1 MGSKNRR
8 RRREQNHPKP
18 ANVTRTSYKKDFLT
32 FDEQIDL
39 LRFRKMDIPEE
50 DVSYA
55 RNLLRR
61 IGYYRLSGYW
71 YVYRQGE
78 GQSPTPEEDFTP
90 GVSLHDVEKL
100 YDFDRNLRVLV
111 FNAIESIEVALR
123 ALIGH
128 TLGSHGSM
136 AHTDPSLFRDSF
148 TKADPDTGK
157 SGTRYT
163 AERYNW
169 MHSEHYKW
177 IKSAG
182 RKTERSKAD
191 FVRHFKDKYGMP
203 LPVWVV
209 TEVIDFSDLSR
220 IYEGM
225 VEEDRSAVA
234 VGLGVTD
241 EEGKPLTE
249 SLRSWLRAL
258 TFVRNTCAHHS
269 RLWNVNMVEQVA
281 PSQPFPT
288 PLQHLAD
295 LSSGKHARIYP
306 TLAIISFLTA
316 QINPGMEWKEPIGN
330 LIKDAPP
337 VPDYLDRMGFP
348 LDWDQLS
355 VWGAGPRP
363 LSAGSPPGCN
373 NTLDGRSSG

>member
-1 MGSKNRR
+1 MLYDNVENNKAASFLQERKEACFIFYSVCFSSMGSNSRR

-18 ANVTRTSYKKDFLT
+18 ANVTYKKQFLT
-32 FDEQIDL
+32 FDKKIDL
-39 LRFRKMDIPEE
+39 LRSRKMDIPEE

-55 RNLLRR
+55 RNLLGR

-90 GVSLHDVEKL
+90 GVSLHDVENL
-100 YDFDRNLRVLV
+100 YVFDRNLRILV

-128 TLGSHGSM
+128 ALGSHGSM

-148 TKADPDTGK
+148 TKSAPDTEK
-157 SGTRYT
+157 LGTSHT

-169 MHSEHYKW
+169 MRSKHYNW
-177 IKSAG
+177 IKSAE
-182 RKTERSKAD
+182 RKTDRSKAD
-191 FVRHFKDKYGMP
+191 FVRHFKDKYGMT
-203 LPVWVV
+203 LPIWVV

-225 VEEDRSAVA
+225 VEKDRAAVA
-234 VGLGVTD
+234 TGLGVTD
-241 EEGKPLTE
+241 EEEKPLTE

-269 RLWNVNMVEQVA
+269 RL
-281 PSQPFPT
+281 
-288 PLQHLAD
+288 
-295 LSSGKHARIYP
+295 
-306 TLAIISFLTA
+306 
-316 QINPGMEWKEPIGN
+316 
-330 LIKDAPP
+330 
-337 VPDYLDRMGFP
+337 
-348 LDWDQLS
+348 
-355 VWGAGPRP
+355 
-363 LSAGSPPGCN
+363 
-373 NTLDGRSSG
+373 